1 MGRIASV
8 SEGGYTISY
17 TYDEYGQLVRE
28 DNQSLDKTIQYKYNE
43 IGNIESITS
52 GGYKG
57 VIL

>member
-8 SEGGYTISY
+8 SEGGYTTSY
-17 TYDEYGQLVRE
+17 TYDEYGQLIRE
-28 DNQSLDKTIQYKYNE
+28 DNQALDKTIQYEYNE

-57 VIL
+57 VVL

>member
-8 SEGGYTISY
+8 SEGGYTTSY
-17 TYDEYGQLVRE
+17 TYDEYGQLIRE
-28 DNQSLDKTIQYKYNE
+28 DNRALDKTIQYEYNE